1 MTLHSAPGRRSRQP
15 HRHHRSAGPVLDP
28 NRRCLAA
35 RSRRPAR
42 PKAGARWEQRSDPHR
57 GNRYH
62 ICDRLEGPLSHRR
75 TGLHIFRS
83 RYRPDH
89 HHPRLPHRQARPDGL
104 TEKFQIFLARHW
116 RVAKVLSSRRC
127 IAWEEQVMTIATTS
141 STARQSVLKHV
152 PKLALALAGIAVV
165 LLALG
170 PIGWRL
176 GWWHFRFSLLTLMPW
191 AAYVGLAA
199 VIVSALALVIGLSR
213 LAGRGIA
220 LALVALIGGGLIAY
234 VPWHYDQLRQTLP
247 PIHDITTD
255 PDNPPTFVAVVP
267 LRQGEG
273 INSVAYEGAKIA
285 DQQRRAYPE
294 ILPLT
299 VGLQPDA
306 AFARA
311 LETAQRMGWTIVAS
325 DKSAGRIEASQ
336 RSRWMGFTD
345 DIVVRVALANSGSR
359 IDLRSSSRYGRSDFG
374 VNAERIRDY
383 LTALR
388 AATTSKG

>member
-1 MTLHSAPGRRSRQP
+1 
-15 HRHHRSAGPVLDP
+15 
-28 NRRCLAA
+28 
-35 RSRRPAR
+35 
-42 PKAGARWEQRSDPHR
+42 
-57 GNRYH
+57 
-62 ICDRLEGPLSHRR
+62 
-75 TGLHIFRS
+75 
-83 RYRPDH
+83 
-89 HHPRLPHRQARPDGL
+89 
-104 TEKFQIFLARHW
+104 
-116 RVAKVLSSRRC
+116 
-127 IAWEEQVMTIATTS
+127 MTIATTS
-141 STARQSVLKHV
+141 SRAGESVLKHV
-152 PKLALALAGIAVV
+152 PELALALAAVAAM

-170 PIGWRL
+170 PIGWRI

-199 VIVSALALVIGLSR
+199 VIVSVLALVIGLSR
-213 LAGRGIA
+213 LDWRGMA

-255 PDNPPTFVAVVP
+255 PDNPPTFIAVVP

-294 ILPLT
+294 VLPLI
-299 VGLQPDA
+299 VGLRPDV

-311 LETAQRMGWTIVAS
+311 LETAQQMGWTIVAS

-345 DIVVRVALANSGSR
+345 DIVVRVAPTTSGSR
-359 IDLRSSSRYGRSDFG
+359 IDFRSSSRYGRSDFG
-374 VNAERIRDY
+374 VNAERIRAY

-388 AATTSKG
+388 AAATVQG